1 MIKQL
6 RYFFTLLLLTVA
18 SVGWADS
25 WVKTAASDLQTGDIV
40 AIVDETTGTAM
51 SNDKGTSAAPAATK
65 FDATNV
71 AANLKWEVTV
81 TDDGYQFNVPETEDY
96 LYCTNTNNGVRVGS
110 NDNNVFTIFDNNG
123 VDYLLNSG
131 TSRYIGVYSN
141 NGTPQDWRCYTSINA
156 NIRDGVT
163 VFYKYSSTGVTKKTA
178 TVTISATTIEIDED
192 AEVTTD

>member
-1 MIKQL
+1 MLKQL
-6 RYFFTLLLLTVA
+6 RYFFTFLLLAVA

-40 AIVDETTGTAM
+40 AIVDETSGTAM
-51 SNDKGTSAAPAATK
+51 SNDKGTSSPPAAIA
-65 FDATNV
+65 FAATNV
-71 AANLKWEVTV
+71 MSNQQWEVTV
-81 TDDGYQFNVPETEDY
+81 TDDGYQFNVPGTEDY
-96 LYCTNTNNGVRVGS
+96 LYCTNSNNGVRVGS

-156 NIRDGVT
+156 NIKNCVT
-163 VFYKYSSTGVTKKTA
+163 VFYKHSSEGVTKQTA
-178 TVTISATTIEIDED
+178 
-192 AEVTTD
+192 